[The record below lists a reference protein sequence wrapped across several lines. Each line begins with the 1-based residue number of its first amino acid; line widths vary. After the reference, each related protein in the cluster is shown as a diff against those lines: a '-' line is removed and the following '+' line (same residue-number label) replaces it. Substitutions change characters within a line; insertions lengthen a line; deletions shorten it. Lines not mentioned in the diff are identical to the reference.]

1 MAACRAGSYA
11 LKIFDL
17 SFSDG
22 RTCRVIDPDPEG
34 NAEESLRGYQSMF
47 QPGYLVGMVQ
57 VVAPPPTK
65 LPWKRDGSKWR
76 IGDFGLMKNTASNE
90 FILSWPG
97 GALVSKSKDE
107 ISAAVRENWH
117 LHA

>member
-1 MAACRAGSYA
+1 M
-11 LKIFDL
+11 KIFDL

-47 QPGYLVGMVQ
+47 QPRYLVGMVQ

-65 LPWKRDGSKWR
+65 LPWKRVANGRWVMGSFELIR
-76 IGDFGLMKNTASNE
+76 SVSGVFHCT
-90 FILSWPG
+90 WPG
-97 GALVSKSKDE
+97 GEVAGNKDI

>member
-1 MAACRAGSYA
+1 MR
-11 LKIFDL
+11 IFDL

-34 NAEESLRGYQSMF
+34 SAEESLRGYQSMF

-65 LPWKRDGSKWR
+65 LPWKRVANDRWELNGFKLRRCKDDPDGSKVWCLNYA
-76 IGDFGLMKNTASNE
+76 DQTLYAT
-90 FILSWPG
+90 
-97 GALVSKSKDE
+97 SKDD
-107 ISAAVRENWH
+107 ISTAVREHWH